1 MTIGPIPV
9 CPPNVAFTLPFKRWI
24 LAVGL
29 MFLVPATATLV
40 GCGSSAPAPDAPPS
54 TNETMPSP
62 PAAAPEPTATSVPT
76 PTPLPPTPEP
86 TATAV
91 PIPTPLPPTPTATAE
106 PTASPVP
113 PTPAPALTEDI
124 ADKVGRRWA
133 QDNLDLIVDEIVALL
148 LDQVPGLNQLPS
160 VELTAQVTDNL
171 ALNFALP
178 SRISPG
184 VYRVAI
190 TAQTSFE
197 LKLPLIGVKVYTVT
211 VPINLDVD
219 VESRT
224 VTNWELDTL
233 SAAIQEFGKNQ

>member
-1 MTIGPIPV
+1 MTIGTIPI
-9 CPPNVAFTLPFKRWI
+9 CPPKVAFTLPLKRWI

-29 MFLVPATATLV
+29 MFLVSATATLV

-62 PAAAPEPTATSVPT
+62 PAA
-76 PTPLPPTPEP
+76 TPEP

-91 PIPTPLPPTPTATAE
+91 PTPTPLPPTPTATAE

-113 PTPAPALTEDI
+113 PTPAPALTEDL
-124 ADKVGRRWA
+124 ADKVGRTWA
-133 QDNLDLIVDEIVALL
+133 QDNLDLIVDQIVALL
-148 LDQVPGLNQLPS
+148 LDQVPGLNQLPR

-184 VYRVAI
+184 VYRVPI

-219 VESRT
+219 IESKT
-224 VTNWELDTL
+224 MTNWELDTL
-233 SAAIQEFGKNQ
+233 SAAIQESGKNQ

>member
-9 CPPNVAFTLPFKRWI
+9 CPPKVAFTLPLKRWI

-62 PAAAPEPTATSVPT
+62 PAAAPEPTAT
-76 PTPLPPTPEP
+76 
-86 TATAV
+86 AV

-133 QDNLDLIVDEIVALL
+133 PDNLDLIVDEIVALL
-148 LDQVPGLNQLPS
+148 LDQVPGLNQLPG

-184 VYRVAI
+184 VYRVPI

-219 VESRT
+219 VESKT

-233 SAAIQEFGKNQ
+233 SAAIQESGKNQ